1 MHSVLSVKTEAGKS
15 FDYASLDDD
24 TSYYV
29 QQQTEEIRGLM
40 KKTAQGIIEIGQRLI
55 EVKKR
60 LGYGKYRQWIEAEF
74 NWGKSTANSFENVA
88 RRFSDVQN
96 LDNFALSALYELAA
110 PSTPERVREEAIA
123 RADSG
128 EFISYT
134 TAKEIRQKSTSAGL
148 ESRSQLAKSSHSE
161 AEIAPKSLSI
171 ALESQQIAKEP
182 TRLESSK
189 IIAIHPQEHQQPS
202 VVPEKTETPISYPTT
217 LTKSQLVQPGS
228 WWQFEE
234 RHLLYCGD
242 PHSSQFQAR
251 LPQQIALVIAFPATA
266 DWQLGTLALRAK
278 SALTLSSTY
287 QDLDLKLLRDLIQ
300 NALDLYT
307 DEGETV
313 LFSYLLDPALLL
325 LAHQLDCHCAIAEPN
340 PDRCEAMIQAWT
352 QMGRKVELKK

>member
-1 MHSVLSVKTEAGKS
+1 MHSVLSVKTEASKS

-60 LGYGKYRQWIEAEF
+60 LGYGKYRQWIEVEF

-123 RADSG
+123 RSDSG

-134 TAKEIRQKSTSAGL
+134 TAKEIKQKSTS
-148 ESRSQLAKSSHSE
+148 
-161 AEIAPKSLSI
+161 
-171 ALESQQIAKEP
+171 
-182 TRLESSK
+182 
-189 IIAIHPQEHQQPS
+189 IIAIHPKERQPLS

-266 DWQLGTLALRAK
+266 HWQLGNLALRAK

-307 DEGETV
+307 DEGETL

-325 LAHQLDCHCAIAEPN
+325 LAHDLDCHCTIAEPN
-340 PDRCEAMIQAWT
+340 RDRCEAIIQAWT
-352 QMGRKVELKK
+352 QIGRKVELKK